1 MKTEV
6 GIDIGGTFTDIVW
19 RQDDGTIGIKKLAST
34 PKRPSK
40 AAITAVHELS
50 NLTPIDQLEVRRIVH
65 GTTVAT
71 NAVLERK
78 GAKIGLITT
87 QGFRDVLEIGRQWRQ
102 SLYQTVLEPET
113 PTFIAPRARR
123 LEVAER
129 TAADGRVV
137 TPLDEAALLRAV
149 DQLVADGVEAIAV
162 CFLFSFLNPTS
173 ELRARDI
180 IESQHPG
187 LMTSLSCE
195 VDPAFREYERT
206 AITVFD
212 SYVKPVVD
220 RYLDE
225 LENAFTDM
233 GDGIP
238 LQIMHSRGG
247 VTGPQIA
254 RSRPVR
260 LFLSGPAAG
269 VIGARAAALTAGESE
284 IISLD
289 IGGTSAD
296 IALVSGGKPLLRAE
310 GVIGGFPVRVPMVD
324 INTIGAGGG
333 SIAWLDAAGGLR
345 VGPESAGSE
354 PGPACYGLGGKRA
367 TVTDASLVLGYLDAD
382 YFAAGTLTL
391 DAAAAHTAISE
402 TIAQP
407 LGMTIEEAARG
418 VHRVVNTQMAEGIR
432 LVSVRQGYAPRNFTL
447 VPFGG
452 AGPVHAIALARELDL
467 REIIVPRHPGV
478 LSAAGL
484 LGAPIEHEVSAAF
497 PHPLSGLEHATV
509 KCFCAQL
516 DQRCGALMKQDGI
529 TNNEQI
535 IEHFADICYDGQS
548 FYLETPLDLNAPDP
562 LTRVY
567 ESFRKEHERVHGHST
582 DNPAR
587 IVNLRTIHRGPALEI
602 PHAPDAV
609 PASPRPQRS
618 RVVSFLDH
626 SQAIET
632 PVLHRTALEASGGIR
647 GPAIIEQ
654 EDTTIVLEPGW
665 SGSVEASG
673 MLRLS
678 RE

>member
-233 GDGIP
+233 GGGIP

-432 LVSVRQGYAPRNFTL
+432 LVSVRQGYDPRNFTL

-467 REIIVPRHPGV
+467 REIIVPRHSGV
-478 LSAAGL
+478 LSVAGL
-484 LGAPIEHEVSAAF
+484 LGAPI
-497 PHPLSGLEHATV
+497 
-509 KCFCAQL
+509 
-516 DQRCGALMKQDGI
+516 
-529 TNNEQI
+529 
-535 IEHFADICYDGQS
+535 
-548 FYLETPLDLNAPDP
+548 
-562 LTRVY
+562 
-567 ESFRKEHERVHGHST
+567 
-582 DNPAR
+582 
-587 IVNLRTIHRGPALEI
+587 
-602 PHAPDAV
+602 
-609 PASPRPQRS
+609 
-618 RVVSFLDH
+618 
-626 SQAIET
+626 
-632 PVLHRTALEASGGIR
+632 
-647 GPAIIEQ
+647 
-654 EDTTIVLEPGW
+654 
-665 SGSVEASG
+665 
-673 MLRLS
+673 
-678 RE
+678 

>member
-1 MKTEV
+1 MKREI

-19 RQDDGTIGIKKLAST
+19 REDDGTIGIKKLAST
-34 PKRPSK
+34 PKRPSR
-40 AAITAVHELS
+40 AAIAAVHELS
-50 NLTPIDQLEVRRIVH
+50 DSTPIDQLEVRRIVH

-102 SLYQTVLEPET
+102 SLYQAVLEPET

-129 TAADGRVV
+129 TAADGRVI
-137 TPLDEAALLRAV
+137 TPLDEAALRRAA

-180 IESQHPG
+180 IESRHPG

-225 LENAFTDM
+225 LENAFAGM
-233 GDGIP
+233 GGGIP

-269 VIGARAAALTAGESE
+269 VIGARAAALAAGESE

-391 DAAAAHTAISE
+391 DAAAAHTAIGE

-418 VHRVVNTQMAEGIR
+418 VHRVVNAQMAEGIR
-432 LVSVRQGYAPRNFTL
+432 LVSVRQGYDPRNFIL

-452 AGPVHAIALARELDL
+452 AGTVHAIALARELDL
-467 REIIVPRHPGV
+467 QEIIVPRHPGV

-497 PHPLSGLEHATV
+497 PHPLGGLEHATV

-529 TNNEQI
+529 TDSEQI

-548 FYLETPLDLNAPDP
+548 FYLETPLDLNAPVP

-587 IVNLRTIHRGPALEI
+587 IVNLRTIHRGPMLKI
-602 PHAPDAV
+602 PRAPEVA
-609 PASPRPQRS
+609 PASPRPRRS
-618 RVVSFLDH
+618 RAVSFLDH

-632 PVLHRTALEASGGIR
+632 PVLHRTALEAGDRIR

-665 SGSVEASG
+665 SGSAEASG